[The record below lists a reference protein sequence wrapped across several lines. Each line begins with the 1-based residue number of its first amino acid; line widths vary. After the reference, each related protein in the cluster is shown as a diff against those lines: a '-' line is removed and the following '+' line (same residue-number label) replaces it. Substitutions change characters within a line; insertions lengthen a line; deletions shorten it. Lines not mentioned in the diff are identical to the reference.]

1 MEEATQALDRGKD
14 VDVIYLDFA
23 KSFEKVP
30 HKRLLRK
37 LSGYKA
43 VVGGAVGPAMA
54 GPLFLPEMVLARPHF
69 WPNTILAVP
78 FSHVSSRPSLMIYF
92 SMIKD

>member
-37 LSGYKA
+37 LSGYGIRGKVYNWTKGFLSNCKQR
-43 VVGGAVGPAMA
+43 VVINRTLRKLGK
-54 GPLFLPEMVLARPHF
+54 
-69 WPNTILAVP
+69 
-78 FSHVSSRPSLMIYF
+78 YF
-92 SMIKD
+92 SSYL